1 MVFKFFKA
9 CFYHVINFWS
19 PKICKYG
26 HYLYSFLVKTLKKTP
41 LSTSKKNQRNMIT
54 LTSSGLKEGVF
65 LYLHISLNQSVV
77 LIAPLLTDVDFGI
90 IVAAPVKTKIKE
102 ILWILEIWSFK
113 IEMKSSKTFV
123 LCILIF
129 Q

>member
-1 MVFKFFKA
+1 
-9 CFYHVINFWS
+9 
-19 PKICKYG
+19 
-26 HYLYSFLVKTLKKTP
+26 
-41 LSTSKKNQRNMIT
+41 MIT

-102 ILWILEIWSFK
+102 IL
-113 IEMKSSKTFV
+113 
-123 LCILIF
+123 
-129 Q
+129 